1 MTRRSIWII
10 AILWSTFYLLFA
22 AAPSQAQITVPAQ
35 VNPYEPIVVQVA
47 FKDIPAGARTRG
59 AISISDAV
67 WLPAG
72 EADTYHIWAASGS
85 HTVTAE
91 GLWVLTR
98 DVKVGDETLPVL
110 VDFGSYR
117 YTATFTVGTAPDPK
131 PDPKPDPPPPPP
143 GVRWALV
150 VEESSQRTP
159 SQANLWVALRKELPE
174 QRLLIVDKDSAVPS
188 LAKLLGSVS
197 SDDRLPVLLVVQGDA
212 LVRKVRMP
220 ATVQAIKEEL
230 AR

>member
-1 MTRRSIWII
+1 MTRRSIWVI
-10 AILWSTFYLLFA
+10 AILWSTFCLLFVV
-22 AAPSQAQITVPAQ
+22 APSQAQITVPAQ
-35 VNPYEPIVVQVA
+35 VNPYEPIVAQVA
-47 FKDIPAGARTRG
+47 FKDIPTGARTRG

-72 EADTYHIWAASGS
+72 EADTYHIWAAPGS

-117 YTATFTVGTAPDPK
+117 YTATFTVGPAPGPDP
-131 PDPKPDPPPPPP
+131 PDPPPPPP
-143 GVRWALV
+143 GTRWALV
-150 VEESSQRTP
+150 VEESGQRTP
-159 SQANLWVALRKELPE
+159 SQANLWVALRRELPS
-174 QRLLIVDKDSAVPS
+174 QRLLIVDRDSAAPS
-188 LAKLLGSVS
+188 LAKLLASVS
-197 SDDRLPVLLVVQGDA
+197 SSDSLPVLLVVQGDVV
-212 LVRKVRMP
+212 LRKIPMP
-220 ATVQAIKEEL
+220 ATVQAVKEAI

>member
-1 MTRRSIWII
+1 MRII
-10 AILWSTFYLLFA
+10 YA
-22 AAPSQAQITVPAQ
+22 AAVVITAFCGSAVAQIDVPDRVDANQ
-35 VNPYEPIVVQVA
+35 PIVAKIA
-47 FKDIPAGARTRG
+47 FGDIPEGARTRG
-59 AISISDAV
+59 AISVTDGA

-72 EADTYHIWAASGS
+72 GADTYHIWAAPGS
-85 HTVTAE
+85 HTIIAE

-117 YTATFTVGTAPDPK
+117 YTSAFTVGPAPDPK

-150 VEESSQRTP
+150 VEETSQRTP
-159 SQANLWVALRKELPE
+159 SQANLWVALRRELPS
-174 QRLLIVDKDSAVPS
+174 QRLLIVDKDSAAPS

-212 LVRKVRMP
+212 LVRKVPMP
-220 ATVQAIKEEL
+220 ATVQAVKEEL
-230 AR
+230 VR